1 MKNSYPIILTPADGG
16 YVVFIPDFQINT
28 EGDSL
33 TEAIEM
39 ARDAIGLTG
48 EKIALNVKSEAAI
61 KPNTTN
67 PVAALVAVKVEVTDP
82 NQCIHMV
89 IETITGVTVSTFID
103 DIEQYI
109 KDNYMSVILMS
120 ANEKIRSVSALIG
133 VPIRIPNP
141 RFGISPMV
149 EKDESDILP
158 Q

>member
-1 MKNSYPIILTPADGG
+1 
-16 YVVFIPDFQINT
+16 
-28 EGDSL
+28 
-33 TEAIEM
+33 
-39 ARDAIGLTG
+39 
-48 EKIALNVKSEAAI
+48 
-61 KPNTTN
+61 
-67 PVAALVAVKVEVTDP
+67 
-82 NQCIHMV
+82 MV

-103 DIEQYI
+103 DIEKYI

>member
-1 MKNSYPIILTPADGG
+1 MKNVT
-16 YVVFIPDFQINT
+16 VTINPT
-28 EGDSL
+28 EIRTL
-33 TEAIEM
+33 YYTYNFTM
-39 ARDAIGLTG
+39 KPG

-133 VPIRIPNP
+133 VSIRIPNP
-141 RFGISPMV
+141 RYGISPMV

>member
-1 MKNSYPIILTPADGG
+1 MKNVTVTINPTEIRTLSYTNNFTMKP
-16 YVVFIPDFQINT
+16 
-28 EGDSL
+28 
-33 TEAIEM
+33 
-39 ARDAIGLTG
+39 G

-89 IETITGVTVSTFID
+89 IETITGVTVSTFI
-103 DIEQYI
+103 EQYI
-109 KDNYMSVILMS
+109 KDNYMTVMLMT
-120 ANEKIRSVSALIG
+120 ATEKIRSVSALIG